1 MTITRHDWRLHGDLL
16 EWLAT
21 EFPGL
26 SNPQFEA
33 GYRLLASPD
42 ITDEAAELVVVMLRG
57 CAEAAAKAGARNRAG
72 QTTGRR

>member
-1 MTITRHDWRLHGDLL
+1 MTITRHDWRINGDLL

-26 SNPQFEA
+26 SKAEFEA

-42 ITDEAAELVVVMLRG
+42 ITDEAAELVAVMLRG
-57 CAEAAAKAGARNRAG
+57 CIGADG
-72 QTTGRR
+72 EEE